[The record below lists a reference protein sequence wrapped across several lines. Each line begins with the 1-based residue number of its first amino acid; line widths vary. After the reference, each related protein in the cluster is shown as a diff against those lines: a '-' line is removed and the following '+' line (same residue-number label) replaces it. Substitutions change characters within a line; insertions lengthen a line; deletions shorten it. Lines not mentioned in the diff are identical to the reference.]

1 MHILVTADTLG
12 GVWTYTRELVTGL
25 SARGHRVTL
34 VSFGDI
40 PSMQQAAWITNLE
53 NVDYRPTA
61 FRLEWMQDSDSDLF
75 ASAEYLRAVIAEVE
89 PDLLHLSQFYY
100 GDLQSDIPR
109 VVVAHSDVVT
119 WWLAVH
125 GKEPPD
131 GAWMRSYRS
140 AVQRAVTGAT
150 VLVAPSR
157 WMLNAFQ
164 SAHGCPRSGHVIHN
178 GLTPAVFDPNATKK
192 NVGLS
197 VGRVWD
203 LGKNSVLLSRIQSPL
218 PIYLA
223 GNDEPPSGASNVA
236 DFRSAESRGL
246 FFTGLQEHA
255 QLRELFANAAI
266 YIATSQYE
274 PFGLAPL
281 EAAFSRCA
289 LVASDI
295 PSLREIWGDDAFYF
309 KNNDEAELERVLQEM
324 VSDPAL
330 TSAMGDRAYG
340 RAITHYST
348 LRMVDQYMEL
358 YTSLVTQ
365 RELVA

>member
-12 GVWTYTRELVTGL
+12 GVWTYTRELVSGL

-40 PSMQQAAWITNLE
+40 PSMQQAAWIAALE

-61 FRLEWMQDSDSDLF
+61 FRLEWMQDSESDLA
-75 ASAEYLRAVIAEVE
+75 ASAEYLRAVIAEVQ

-100 GDLQSDIPR
+100 GDLECHVPR

-125 GKEPPD
+125 GKEPPA
-131 GAWMRSYRS
+131 GAWMDSYRA
-140 AVQRAVTGAT
+140 AVQRTVKGAT
-150 VLVAPSR
+150 EVVAPSR
-157 WMLNAFQ
+157 WMLDAFQ
-164 SAHGCPRSGHVIHN
+164 KAHGRPRNTHVIYN
-178 GLTPAVFDPNATKK
+178 GVTPSLFHPDTTKK
-192 NVGLS
+192 MVGLS

-246 FFTGLQEHA
+246 FFTGPQENA

-266 YIATSQYE
+266 YVATSQYE

-289 LVASDI
+289 IIASDI
-295 PSLREIWGDDAFYF
+295 PSLREIWEDDALYF
-309 KNNDEAELERVLQEM
+309 KKNDEADLERVLHRVVSEPAMVKEM
-324 VSDPAL
+324 A
-330 TSAMGDRAYG
+330 ARAYG
-340 RAITHYST
+340 RALTHYST
-348 LRMVDQYMEL
+348 LRMIDQYMEL
-358 YTSLVTQ
+358 YTSLVAQ
-365 RELVA
+365 RKLVA